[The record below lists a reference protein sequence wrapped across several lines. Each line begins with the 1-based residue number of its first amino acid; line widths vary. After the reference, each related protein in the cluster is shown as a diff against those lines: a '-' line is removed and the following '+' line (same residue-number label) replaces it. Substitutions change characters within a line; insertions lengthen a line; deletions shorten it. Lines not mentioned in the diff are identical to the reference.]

1 MCRPIFKWIVK
12 RTPEGKKLKGS
23 HLCIICVM
31 LCTTTFL
38 SETVGFP
45 YIVGSVA
52 LGLVTPKTPPLAT
65 ALTDKIGSF
74 CWTVLM
80 PCYVIG
86 IGNKV
91 DFSAFERRDVLTLEL
106 LLFTITA
113 AKFASIVLPS
123 IYFKVPLSHAIIVGF
138 VVCIQG
144 IYDVQIFKQL
154 LNYKVQFIQYIDRSF
169 IAN

>member
-1 MCRPIFKWIVK
+1 
-12 RTPEGKKLKGS
+12 
-23 HLCIICVM
+23 M

-45 YIVGSVA
+45 YIVGSIA
-52 LGLVTPKTPPLAT
+52 LGLVTPKTPPLGT
-65 ALTDKIGSF
+65 GLTDKIGCF
-74 CWTVLM
+74 CWAVLM

-91 DFSAFERRDVLTLEL
+91 DFFTFKLRDVITLEF
-106 LLFTITA
+106 LFSTIIS

-123 IYFKVPLSHAIIVGF
+123 LYFNVPLSHAVIVGF
-138 VVCIQG
+138 IVCIQG

-154 LNYKVQFIQYIDRSF
+154 LNYKVQLI
-169 IAN
+169 